1 MHIKPPP
8 FEAKLLHPK
17 HWLTWFFLG
26 VAYLISWMP
35 YSVLKGL
42 GKLLSKVLKK
52 FGKSRINVA
61 RRNMELSFPD
71 MDEAKREAILEAN
84 IESTGMALMET
95 IMGWWWPDWRVKRLG
110 EIEGFEHI
118 EAILAKGKGVLA
130 LATHN
135 MSLDF
140 GCRVAGHKQPAVAFY
155 RRHDNPVIEFLQ
167 YRGRARSNR
176 YLIHKRDLRSLFK
189 ALNDKEICFYLPD
202 QDYGR
207 SASVFAPLFAVPEVA
222 TTIGPKIIASR
233 ANCETVFIASIRT
246 ERGYKVK
253 IYPGLK
259 DFPSGDDIEDM
270 TNMNRRIE
278 EIIMEAPEQYLWMHK
293 RYKTRPN
300 ESDKSLYS

>member
-1 MHIKPPP
+1 
-8 FEAKLLHPK
+8 
-17 HWLTWFFLG
+17 
-26 VAYLISWMP
+26 MP
-35 YSVLKGL
+35 YFVLKGI
-42 GKLLSKVLKK
+42 GKLLSKVLSKL
-52 FGKSRINVA
+52 GKSRVKVA
-61 RRNMELSFPD
+61 RRNLELSFPD
-71 MDEAKREAILEAN
+71 MPEEKRDAILQSN
-84 IESTGMALMET
+84 IESAGMAMMET
-95 IMGWWWPDWRVKRLG
+95 IMGWWWPDWRVKRMG

-140 GCRVAGHKQPAVAFY
+140 GCRIAGLKQPAVAFY
-155 RRHDNPVIEFLQ
+155 RRHNNPVIEFLQ

-189 ALNDKEICFYLPD
+189 ALNQKEICFYLPD

-207 SASVFAPLFAVPEVA
+207 TSSVFAPMFAVPEVA
-222 TTIGPKIIASR
+222 TTLGPKVIASR
-233 ANCETVFIASIRT
+233 ANCETVFIASLRT
-246 ERGYKVK
+246 EQGYKVK

-259 DFPSGDDIEDM
+259 NFPTDDDIKDM
-270 TNMNRRIE
+270 GTMNRHIE

-300 ESDKSLYS
+300 KEDESLYS